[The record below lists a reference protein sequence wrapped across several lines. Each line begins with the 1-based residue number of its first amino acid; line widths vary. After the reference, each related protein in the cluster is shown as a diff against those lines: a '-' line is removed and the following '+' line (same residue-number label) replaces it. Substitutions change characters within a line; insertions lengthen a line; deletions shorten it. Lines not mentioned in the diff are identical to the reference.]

1 MGETPETVSV
11 MSGHSSAHWDASPRY
26 TESLIGLSCS
36 RERSARGGCPRSS
49 RARRPPYLRDWSATD
64 FLTSSRDGHAALFG
78 EGSPSGIAR
87 TCPTAS
93 NSRRRSSFGLCDSR
107 RRGDQFRD
115 WFEVAPWGRHLQ
127 PMGGIVP

>member
-78 EGSPSGIAR
+78 EGSVTGYRSADDKGTQVTPCPI
-87 TCPTAS
+87 TCHYRELLAI
-93 NSRRRSSFGLCDSR
+93 
-107 RRGDQFRD
+107 
-115 WFEVAPWGRHLQ
+115 VAA
-127 PMGGIVP
+127 